1 LGGRYGK
8 STGSPSEKGLK
19 IDAETAIKYVFG
31 REDLRNSPIM
41 LYGQSLG
48 GAVAIYLAEKHQDE
62 VPSAQSLIR
71 KAYWFQVDALIIE
84 NTFTDMP
91 TVARK

>member
-1 LGGRYGK
+1 VCVDSLRYGK

-19 IDAETAIKYVFG
+19 IDAETSLQYIFG
-31 REDLRNSPIM
+31 REELRNSPIV

-62 VPSAQSLIR
+62 VTLPFRIDLILR
-71 KAYWFQVDALIIE
+71 LTHY
-84 NTFTDMP
+84 
-91 TVARK
+91 